1 MNNEEMKVFVDLVK
15 RMRQAQKDYFA
26 HRQKESLALSKQL
39 ERLVDEFIEHQEHPD
54 LFKAQRCQEDEKTE

>member
-39 ERLVDEFIEHQEHPD
+39 ERLVDDFIEHQEHPD
-54 LFKAQRCQEDEKTE
+54 LFK